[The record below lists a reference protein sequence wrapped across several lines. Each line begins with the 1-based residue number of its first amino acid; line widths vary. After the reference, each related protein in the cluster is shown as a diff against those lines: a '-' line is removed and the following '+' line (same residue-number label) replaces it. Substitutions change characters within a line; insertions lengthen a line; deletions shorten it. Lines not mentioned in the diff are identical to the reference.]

1 MSGIAPFI
9 EIFTGN
15 DPFDSSRI
23 SLNNGLQQGDFFIGP
38 AVNFVNHSLRNITE
52 YIAKRED
59 SDEYVIFKV
68 LHCAHDGEMNN
79 GHQSQGK
86 ALLHNEHLILSLLQ
100 DQPRVIHQ
108 HGLFKFRNKFI
119 LVLDCLMPHEYDKKG
134 LYKHFI
140 NLQQYVI
147 QKKRLQEKEALEIFC
162 NILVTLK
169 SLHQVCMC
177 AIGNCSCGPIAI
189 VIVQMFHLCINFNG
203 VTVESNLNFP
213 NF

>member
-1 MSGIAPFI
+1 MIHLTPAGYHSII
-9 EIFTGN
+9 
-15 DPFDSSRI
+15 
-23 SLNNGLQQGDFFIGP
+23 GLQQGDFFIGP

-147 QKKRLQEKEALEIFC
+147 QKKRLQEKEALEIFLQYTSNTQIPSSGMYVC
-162 NILVTLK
+162 NWKLLMWA
-169 SLHQVCMC
+169 HC
-177 AIGNCSCGPIAI
+177 N
-189 VIVQMFHLCINFNG
+189 
-203 VTVESNLNFP
+203 SNSP
-213 NF
+213 NVSPVY